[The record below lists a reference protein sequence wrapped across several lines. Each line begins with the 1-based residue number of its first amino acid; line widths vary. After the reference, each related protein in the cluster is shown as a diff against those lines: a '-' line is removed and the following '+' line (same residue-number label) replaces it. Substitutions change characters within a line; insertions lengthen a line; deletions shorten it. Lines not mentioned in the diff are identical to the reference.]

1 MNEAEKKIVDQI
13 VKIYERASIPTIN
26 VLKIKQKV
34 EKIQKLKRERM
45 KELQVDSRRD
55 KPTVQ
60 GKWKQ
65 TAKNGK
71 KKQKFGDLKDNLF
84 DVSSSVPDLEMEF
97 YVDQQNERK
106 MFIDSVDKHET
117 GKIVNKIKRKEEE
130 DKRIENEV
138 KRLQMEKDSE
148 KEKKKLKR
156 QIF

>member
-1 MNEAEKKIVDQI
+1 
-13 VKIYERASIPTIN
+13 
-26 VLKIKQKV
+26 
-34 EKIQKLKRERM
+34 M

-60 GKWKQ
+60 WKWKP

-71 KKQKFGDLKDNLF
+71 KKQKFRDLKDNLF

-117 GKIVNKIKRKEEE
+117 GKIVKKIKRKEEE

-148 KEKKKLKR
+148 KEKKTLK
-156 QIF
+156 IFWKDIKCS